1 MLICIALFPDCIL
14 FLKTYVKEMILSGS
28 CAIFLPLVIVSL
40 NIFHYNVEKRMTIK
54 LGLSVKP

>member
-28 CAIFLPLVIVSL
+28 CVIFLPLVIVSL
-40 NIFHYNVEKRMTIK
+40 NIFRYNVQK
-54 LGLSVKP
+54 G